1 MTERPPKVLHPSRP
15 HDSDGDMSSHGAL
28 GGIGRALG
36 NSSFRQ
42 YFYGLIAGTT
52 GFWAYR
58 VALGWLVWELTHSPA
73 WLGLIVFVEVVPM
86 LLLGPV
92 GGTVVDQKG
101 ALKITRM
108 TQACWAIV
116 LTTLAV
122 LTLMGWA
129 SKEVLLVIAFLQGV
143 VAGISNP
150 GHLALVAKIVP
161 RSDLSPA
168 IALQSGVVQ
177 TGRFVG
183 PAIAG
188 PLLVYFDAGV
198 VFALVAAA
206 FTFAAVNLWFVK
218 TLEPETPA
226 GSRGFLGDFADGMR
240 YTFEH
245 FAIRT
250 IIVYTAIMSFLLRP
264 VVELLPGFADVVF
277 GRGAEGLA
285 LLLSAFGLGSLI
297 SAVHIA
303 MRGETKGLTRIFTIN
318 LIIGAISLLAFG
330 FTENFWLAMALTVV
344 FGMTTNTVSIVSQI
358 LSQQMVAGHMR
369 ARVMSILGMTF
380 RAVPAAGAL
389 FQGWAASAFGLNA
402 PVIFASILC
411 ILAWARLV
419 HVSGRGNLAK
429 QAEGDP
435 PTTAAK

>member
-1 MTERPPKVLHPSRP
+1 MLHLPRP
-15 HDSDGDMSSHGAL
+15 HDSDGDMSSNSAL

-36 NSSFRQ
+36 NPSFRQ
-42 YFYGLIAGTT
+42 YFYGLIASTT

-58 VALGWLVWELTHSPA
+58 VALGWLVWELTHSPT

-101 ALKITRM
+101 ALKITRIM
-108 TQACWAIV
+108 QACWAVV
-116 LTTLAV
+116 LIALAA
-122 LTLMGWA
+122 LTLTGWA
-129 SKEVLLVIAFLQGV
+129 SKEVLLVIAFLQGA

-161 RSDLSPA
+161 RGDLSPA
-168 IALQSGVVQ
+168 VALQSGIVQ
-177 TGRFVG
+177 TGRFIG

-188 PLLVYFDAGV
+188 PLLVHFNAGV
-198 VFALVAAA
+198 VFALVAAG

-218 TLEPETPA
+218 TLEPEKPA
-226 GSRGFLGDFADGMR
+226 GSRGFIGDFADGMR
-240 YTFEH
+240 YTFDH

-285 LLLSAFGLGSLI
+285 WLLSAFGLGSLI

-303 MRGETKGLTRIFTIN
+303 MRGETRGLTRMFVIN

-330 FTENFWLAMALTVV
+330 FTQDFWMAMALTAI
-344 FGMTTNTVSIVSQI
+344 FGMTTNTVSIASQI
-358 LSQQMVAGHMR
+358 LAQQMVAGHMR

-380 RAVPAAGAL
+380 RAVPAGGAL
-389 FQGWAASAFGLNA
+389 FQGWAASAFGLDA
-402 PVIFASILC
+402 PVIFASVLC
-411 ILAWARLV
+411 IAAWARLGQISRR
-419 HVSGRGNLAK
+419 HDLAR

-435 PTTAAK
+435 PNTATR